1 MNITLRDVLMDA
13 VVGQEA
19 SGGGAVPLGVDVL
32 HVVVDVGQQLRAALH
47 GVLMSDTQVG
57 ESGAKL
63 RVVRLGA
70 CEGILQGEV
79 QRPSPGISFRSAGR
93 RQDLS
98 ADSGRGIL

>member
-47 GVLMSDTQVG
+47 GVLMRDTQVG

-63 RVVRLGA
+63 RGA
-70 CEGILQGEV
+70 SSAARERILQGED
-79 QRPSPGISFRSAGR
+79 QRHSPGISFPTRGW
-93 RQDLS
+93 RQGLS
-98 ADSGRGIL
+98 PTPP

>member
-13 VVGQEA
+13 VVGQET

-32 HVVVDVGQQLRAALH
+32 HVVVDVRQQLRAALL
-47 GVLMSDTQVG
+47 GVLVSDTQIG

-63 RVVRLGA
+63 RVVSLGA
-70 CEGILQGEV
+70 CEGILQGED
-79 QRPSPGISFRSAGR
+79 QRHSRGISFRSGGR

-98 ADSGRGIL
+98 AASGRGN